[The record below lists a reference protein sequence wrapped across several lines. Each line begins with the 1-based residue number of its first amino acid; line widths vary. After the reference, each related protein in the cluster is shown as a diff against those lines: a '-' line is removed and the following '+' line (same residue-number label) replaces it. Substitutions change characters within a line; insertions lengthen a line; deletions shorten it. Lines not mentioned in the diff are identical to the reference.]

1 MKEEIKFL
9 YKEKDKINKDLYKEN
24 LKLAQVWGNPWLPI
38 LETVQESMNSIM
50 DKKYKNIHEKLSELE
65 RERKKN
71 VIITIISTPEQ

>member
-9 YKEKDKINKDLYKEN
+9 YKEKDKINKDLYKAN